1 MTHDPSLSLMQIGTR
16 NSLLHKFA
24 TSRSFTPRSGPRT
37 ARIANSPLLA
47 MVRLSEWIDVLP
59 LVSAKP
65 IKQRF
70 CLASVGN
77 LNSLE
82 CAICRS
88 KDLACLGLPTLLD
101 AEPREA

>member
-1 MTHDPSLSLMQIGTR
+1 M
-16 NSLLHKFA
+16 
-24 TSRSFTPRSGPRT
+24 
-37 ARIANSPLLA
+37 
-47 MVRLSEWIDVLP
+47 P

-70 CLASVGN
+70 CFASVGN
-77 LNSLE
+77 LKSLE

-88 KDLACLGLPTLLD
+88 KDLPCVGLPTLLD